1 MNKRVYLDYAATTY
15 LRPEVLEAMLPYM
28 GEIYGNPSSIH
39 PFGQDTRRALEQARV
54 QIAGLLMAKPE
65 EIYFTSG
72 GTESDNWAIRG
83 IAANAAGKRIIT
95 SAIEHPAVLATCRAL
110 AKQGFDVV
118 ELPVDS
124 DGVVDLDALKKAL
137 EVETALVSIMA
148 ANNEIGTIEPIAQ
161 IGRIIKS
168 SSRAYFHVDAVQA
181 LGSIDLRLCRLPQVD
196 MLSFSA
202 HKLYG
207 PQGIGGLFIKK
218 GTRIAQMHTGGA
230 QERGKRAGTSNV
242 AGAVGMAK
250 ALELALLE
258 QPAESKRLSA
268 LRDKLI
274 ARVLNEIEGAYLN
287 GHKTMRLPGNA
298 NLRFDY
304 IEGESLLMRLSMMGF
319 AVSTGSACS
328 SESLEPSH
336 VLLAIGLAHEQ
347 AHGTCRLTLGKRT
360 TEQDIDDV
368 ADALKKVVADLRA
381 MSPLTQRR
389 NTECTVK
396 K

>member
-39 PFGQDTRRALEQARV
+39 PFGQETRRALEQARV
-54 QIAGLLMAKPE
+54 QIASLLMAQPE

-83 IAANAAGKRIIT
+83 VAANAAGKRIIT

-110 AKQGFDVV
+110 AKQGYDVV
-118 ELPVDS
+118 ELPVDA
-124 DGVVDLDALKKAL
+124 DGVVDIDALKKAL

-161 IGRIIKS
+161 IGRIIKEH
-168 SSRAYFHVDAVQA
+168 SRAYFHVDAVQA
-181 LGSIDLRLCRLPQVD
+181 IGALDPRLYKLPQVD

-202 HKLYG
+202 HKFYG
-207 PQGIGGLFIKK
+207 PQGIGGLYVKK
-218 GTRIAQMHTGGA
+218 GTRLAQMHTGGA

-258 QPAESKRLSA
+258 QPAESKRLAA

-274 ARVLNEIEGAYLN
+274 ARVLAEIEGAYLN
-287 GHKTMRLPGNA
+287 GHKTMRLSGNA

-336 VLLAIGLAHEQ
+336 VLLAIGLEHEQ
-347 AHGTCRLTLGKRT
+347 AHGTCRLTLGKKT

>member
-39 PFGQDTRRALEQARV
+39 PFGQETRRALEQARV

-95 SAIEHPAVLATCRAL
+95 SAIEHPAVLATCRTL
-110 AKQGFDVV
+110 AKQGLDVV

-124 DGVVDLDALKKAL
+124 DGLVDLDALKKAL

-161 IGRIIKS
+161 IGSIIKAN
-168 SSRAYFHVDAVQA
+168 SRAYFHVDAVQA
-181 LGSIDLRLCRLPQVD
+181 MGSIDPQLYKLPQVD

-202 HKLYG
+202 HKFYG
-207 PQGIGGLFIKK
+207 PQGIGGLYIKK

-258 QPAESKRLSA
+258 QPSESKRLSA

-347 AHGTCRLTLGKRT
+347 AHGTCRLTLGKKT